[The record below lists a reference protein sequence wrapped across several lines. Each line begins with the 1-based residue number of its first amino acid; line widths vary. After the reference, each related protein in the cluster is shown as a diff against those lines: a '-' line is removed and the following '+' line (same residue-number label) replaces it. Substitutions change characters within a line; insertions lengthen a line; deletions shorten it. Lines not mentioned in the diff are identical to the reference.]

1 MNDTP
6 QSASADQ
13 SRGLPAGLTEAL
25 GAYGIWGFLPLYFKL
40 MAHVS
45 PWEVVGQRVVWSV
58 GLVLIM
64 LAFRKRLGELLRVLT
79 TPRLVGPLLA
89 SSILIATNW
98 LIYVWAV
105 YNGHVLAASLGYFL
119 NPLLNIL
126 LGSVVL
132 KEKLRPWQWVSAGLA
147 AIGVAILAFGAL
159 DTLWISLTLAGSFGI
174 YGLIRKMVDTGPLVG
189 LAAETI
195 IMMPVAVAFLIWWGS
210 VPGRAAFGAG
220 DISIDLLLIGCGV
233 VTAVPLL
240 LFASAAR
247 KLPYSTIGLIQYVA
261 PTIVFLIGIFVFKE
275 PLLPSQLLCFL
286 FIWAGIIIY
295 VWDGFRARKAAPKPV
310 PEL

>member
-1 MNDTP
+1 MNDST
-6 QSASADQ
+6 QSAPTEQ
-13 SRGLPAGLTEAL
+13 SSGLPAGLAEAL

-40 MAHVS
+40 MAHVA

-89 SSILIATNW
+89 SSVLIATNW

-126 LGSVVL
+126 LGSVIL

-195 IMMPVAVAFLIWWGS
+195 IMFPAAVAFLIWWGS
-210 VPGRAAFGAG
+210 VPGRAAFAAG
-220 DISIDLLLIGCGV
+220 DISTDLLLIGCGA

-247 KLPYSTIGLIQYVA
+247 KLPYSTLGLIQYVA
-261 PTIVFLIGIFVFKE
+261 PTIVFLIGVFVFKE

-295 VWDGFRARKAAPKPV
+295 VWDGFRARKAAPQPV